1 MNRDGPG
8 GRPLGEQR
16 ANPGPAA
23 DPYRRG
29 RAASTRVDGVSEQIP
44 PQGLRASNSD
54 RERVLKVLREAAT
67 DGRLDLDEFQERS
80 DRAQEA
86 RTLGDL
92 PPLTADLLPAQE
104 QPIRL
109 DHQPALGVFGT
120 AVRRGRWVAYPGD
133 LVLAVAGRVE
143 VDMREALLLHGHHRM
158 TVTAVLGRVE
168 ILVPDGVEVRVNGR
182 SVLGTRGTTARRSD
196 LSDPP
201 VLEINGFSLLGTV
214 RVKAPRRP
222 FLGRLRRRERR
233 PGIGS

>member
-1 MNRDGPG
+1 M
-8 GRPLGEQR
+8 
-16 ANPGPAA
+16 
-23 DPYRRG
+23 
-29 RAASTRVDGVSEQIP
+29 SERIP
-44 PQGLRASNSD
+44 PERLRASNSD
-54 RERVLKVLREAAT
+54 RERVLKVLREAAA

-86 RTLGDL
+86 RTLGEL

-120 AVRRGRWVAYPGD
+120 AVRKGRWVAYPGD

-143 VDMREALLLHGHHRM
+143 VDMREALLLRGHHRM
-158 TVTAVLGRVE
+158 TVTAVLGQVE

-182 SVLGTRGTTARRSD
+182 AVLGLRSTTARRSD

-201 VLEINGFSLLGTV
+201 VLEINGFSVLGTV
-214 RVKAPRRP
+214 RIKAPRRP
-222 FLGRLRRRERR
+222 FLARLRRRERR